1 MALMVGDKEV
11 ISIVKG
17 LTRFDKSYAGMKCN
31 VSGNALRPMHRLGGG
46 YCYNSTHDY
55 ATEYQSVVL
64 GSFDIEQRNDSN
76 APGKYYVVKTKAR
89 LSEGALDDYDVIVII
104 SPDDNIEFK

>member
-11 ISIVKG
+11 ASIVKG

-31 VSGNALRPMHRLGGG
+31 VFGSNGTMYRLGGG

-55 ATEYQSVVL
+55 ATKYQSVVL
-64 GSFDIEQRNDSN
+64 GSFDLEQRNDSN
-76 APGKYYVVKTKAR
+76 APGKYYVVKTKAE